1 MNTTA
6 EQGDPSLRPRD
17 PKTCEPLPPMRDPGY
32 YPRFSTLS
40 QSPFWD
46 ETTRLTI
53 EKRVQSP
60 PQMKFFTE
68 EEWKFWTVVFGHL
81 VPQTDRTVDRQIP
94 IVAPLDHRL
103 NLNQTSG
110 YRYESMP
117 HDREVY
123 KIYGIA
129 AINQESQARYGGDF
143 LFSSH
148 LQQDL
153 ILQAVHD
160 RRPMAG
166 KDIWKKMSI
175 HRFWQL
181 IMGDAIDAYYAHPWA
196 WNEIGFGGPAYPRA
210 YTRLERGEPEPWEV
224 EEKPYDWLAP
234 IASVSDEVESTAHH
248 HTESNQNGHIRKL
261 RPR

>member
-1 MNTTA
+1 
-6 EQGDPSLRPRD
+6 
-17 PKTCEPLPPMRDPGY
+17 
-32 YPRFSTLS
+32 
-40 QSPFWD
+40 
-46 ETTRLTI
+46 
-53 EKRVQSP
+53 
-60 PQMKFFTE
+60 
-68 EEWKFWTVVFGHL
+68 
-81 VPQTDRTVDRQIP
+81 
-94 IVAPLDHRL
+94 
-103 NLNQTSG
+103 
-110 YRYESMP
+110 
-117 HDREVY
+117 
-123 KIYGIA
+123 
-129 AINQESQARYGGDF
+129 
-143 LFSSH
+143 
-148 LQQDL
+148 
-153 ILQAVHD
+153 
-160 RRPMAG
+160 MAG